1 MYCTTIL
8 VSALVDAIV
17 SGELSFFFFFFSLQ
31 TLRGVWV
38 LVFAMGIC
46 FYDCV
51 SMHWLIILTI
61 GLNLLIRFKL
71 I

>member
-8 VSALVDAIV
+8 VSALVGAIV
-17 SGELSFFFFFFSLQ
+17 SGELSFFFFSLQ

-51 SMHWLIILTI
+51 SMHWLIVLTI
-61 GLNLLIRFKL
+61 GLDLLIRFKL